1 MKSVP
6 LSLTD
11 NQLAVVLVGARSV
24 PACRAL
30 MGGRPASDTAVAARR
45 RATAIQVWL

>member
-1 MKSVP
+1 MKPVP

-30 MGGRPASDTAVAARR
+30 MGGRPASDTAVAAAVERPQFR
-45 RATAIQVWL
+45 FGL